1 MKRLSRW
8 SLPLKRCMIRLARW
22 PKRYGFGAQSP
33 FAFRLITDV
42 IGQRAPYYSY
52 QELTEREKLYPS
64 TPHPGC
70 CRETLQMK
78 RLLFRL
84 VNFIQPSNCLSVGD
98 ASVSQLYLQAAKRE
112 MNFWH
117 ASSLDEII
125 QKLDEKVDLLY
136 LHRVESP
143 SLLRE
148 AFRLCAPLTTD
159 QSLVVVQGI
168 GYTPEMKQLWHELK
182 GDPLVSVS
190 FDLFDLGLLFFD
202 RSKQRQHYKVS
213 F

>member
-1 MKRLSRW
+1 
-8 SLPLKRCMIRLARW
+8 
-22 PKRYGFGAQSP
+22 
-33 FAFRLITDV
+33 
-42 IGQRAPYYSY
+42 
-52 QELTEREKLYPS
+52 
-64 TPHPGC
+64 
-70 CRETLQMK
+70 MK

-125 QKLDEKVDLLY
+125 QKLDEKVDFLY